1 MAALLAP
8 LAVNAMNQP
17 AKRTSIQII
26 ASALVHLDVIGRK
39 LEGAS
44 LNSEKYGRLGQL
56 RRRYL
61 ILRNLPL
68 FEPLGTLDGADTK
81 YVDHGCTM

>member
-8 LAVNAMNQP
+8 LAVIAMNQP

-26 ASALVHLDVIGRK
+26 ESALVHLDVIGRK

-44 LNSEKYGRLGQL
+44 LNSEADLGSSAEGICYCGTF
-56 RRRYL
+56 RSS
-61 ILRNLPL
+61 NPL
-68 FEPLGTLDGADTK
+68 AR
-81 YVDHGCTM
+81 